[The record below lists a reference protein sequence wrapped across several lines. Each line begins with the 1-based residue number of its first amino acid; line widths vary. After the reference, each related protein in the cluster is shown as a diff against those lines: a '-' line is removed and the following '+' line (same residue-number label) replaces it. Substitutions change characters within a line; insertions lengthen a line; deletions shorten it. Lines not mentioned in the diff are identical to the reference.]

1 MLALVILQVVGDESG
16 SDGENLSSA
25 THRTFSYGT
34 TALSLAEAHEIVVQT
49 REALGS
55 TKAEAR
61 QGSELKASKLFKK
74 HRDVAESLFLPGGP
88 LAATSSIYLADKV
101 KFLAGKM
108 ISLLVEEHEHS
119 LGKPSAIHMQGYYA
133 DEMTDRVL
141 PALDERT
148 RVELLSSF
156 NALCKSYKVP
166 FAPSGRADRFVKA
179 LRVAN
184 VAGAHDRRASQ
195 ILARLWDARR
205 EAYEIEADD
214 SVTLDLDPML
224 PTMLVVAT
232 TWHHRFNGAEFEIHI
247 DEYRQLTP
255 LMFEVIKSVASSLYG
270 VQLQDIVQ
278 ANSATDPRVQI
289 ADWIAG
295 AGRIAAGE
303 VLSGTPSRLSDLVRP
318 LVDGDSMRSPDSVL
332 QQWLDG
338 GTSFGA

>member
-1 MLALVILQVVGDESG
+1 MILQVVGDESG

-34 TALSLAEAHEIVVQT
+34 TALSIAEAQDVVVQT

-74 HRDVAESLFLPGGP
+74 HRTVAESLFLPGGP
-88 LAATSSIYLADKV
+88 LAATSSVYLADKA

-108 ISLLVEEHEHS
+108 ISLLVEEHESS
-119 LGKPSAIHMQGYYA
+119 LGTPPAMHIQGYYA
-133 DEMTDRVL
+133 DEMTDQIL
-141 PALDERT
+141 PALDEST
-148 RVELLSSF
+148 RAELLSSF

-166 FAPSGRADRFVKA
+166 FAPTGRADRFIRA
-179 LRVAN
+179 LRLAN
-184 VAGAHDRRASQ
+184 VAGSHNRRASRM
-195 ILARLWDARR
+195 LGRLWDARH
-205 EAYEIEADD
+205 EAYAIEGDD
-214 SVTLDLDPML
+214 SATLDLDPML

-232 TWHHRFNGAEFEIHI
+232 TWHNRFHGAAFEMYI

-255 LMFEVIKSVASSLYG
+255 LMFEIIKSVASSMYG
-270 VQLQDIVQ
+270 VRLQDIVQ
-278 ANSATDPRVQI
+278 INSATDPRVQL

-318 LVDGDSMRSPDSVL
+318 LIDPDSMRSPDSAL
-332 QQWLDG
+332 QRWLDG
-338 GTSFGA
+338 GSSFEA